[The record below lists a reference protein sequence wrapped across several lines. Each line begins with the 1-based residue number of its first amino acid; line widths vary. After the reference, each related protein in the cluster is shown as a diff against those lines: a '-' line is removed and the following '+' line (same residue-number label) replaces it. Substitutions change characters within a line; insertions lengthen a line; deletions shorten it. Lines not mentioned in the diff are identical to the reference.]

1 VTPKKTLLVSSA
13 IMGFLG
19 VLVSII
25 IIAIGGGFTGPGPSI
40 LNPPS
45 AKDLWTTGN
54 GLVNGT
60 RLIYSLTMGNGE
72 QLPTNQIVS
81 MKFID
86 EGKDWRVLFSLGKI
100 RNAPVHNITL
110 LKGSF
115 TPLGILNKNS
125 DMILRPISSTIFSI
139 RDIAREPK
147 YLVVGAIWDTI
158 NVGTLTVPLRIAG
171 LEDVNTLAGAFH
183 SYVLSYHIGNKDSKI
198 YLVKSFPL
206 PIKSDIYN
214 ANGTLEYKYELTSIG
229 K

>member
-19 VLVSII
+19 ILVSII

-45 AKDLWTTGN
+45 AKDLWTIGN

-60 RLIYSLTMGNGE
+60 RLNYSLTLGNGE
-72 QLPTNQIVS
+72 QKFMNQIIS

-86 EGKDWRVLFSLGKI
+86 EGKEWRVLISFGKI

-110 LKGSF
+110 IKVAF
-115 TPLGILNKNS
+115 TPFGVLNKNTE
-125 DMILRPISSTIFSI
+125 MILRPISSTILSI

-147 YLVVGAIWDTI
+147 YLVVGAVWDTI
-158 NVGTLTVPLRIAG
+158 SVGTLTVPLRITG
-171 LEDVNTLAGAFH
+171 IEDVDTPAGSFH
-183 SYVLSYHIGNKDSKI
+183 SFVLSYHIGNKDSRI
-198 YLVKSFPL
+198 YLVKEFPL
-206 PIKSDIYN
+206 PIKSEIYN
-214 ANGTLEYKYELTSIG
+214 ANGTLEYKYELTYIG
-229 K
+229 R